1 MSYTQVC
8 IHYVWT
14 TKYRNPVLVMP
25 YRVLLFK
32 HIKENAKIKNI
43 LLDRINGYLDHVHC
57 LVWLRP
63 EQTIDGI
70 VQLIKG
76 ESANWF
82 NNRSGFEH
90 NRLQWQ
96 TNYFALSVSPSVLE
110 KTRAYIDT
118 QELHHRKQTFDE
130 EYAGLMK
137 LFAGCN
143 GGKGSNPGLK
153 ARERE

>member
-1 MSYTQVC
+1 M
-8 IHYVWT
+8 
-14 TKYRNPVLVMP
+14 
-25 YRVLLFK
+25 LLFE
-32 HIKENAKIKNI
+32 HIKKNAKTKNVYI
-43 LLDRINGYLDHVHC
+43 DRINGYLDHVHC
-57 LVWLRP
+57 LVWIKP

-76 ESANWF
+76 ESASWF

-118 QELHHRKQTFDE
+118 QELHHRKQTFED

-137 LFAGCN
+137 IFAAGS
-143 GGKGSNPGLK
+143 GDQGSNPALQSRDK
-153 ARERE
+153 YKR